1 MATAPSGKLSIAE
14 AMLAEEALGTVSMTD
29 SSYGFATS
37 TVPLSPVHSPLRKSC
52 MGASVVPALGQGQ
65 QKTPGDKWGNSSKCG
80 TRDQATTVAFSDKAI
95 DHRRVEE

>member
-1 MATAPSGKLSIAE
+1 
-14 AMLAEEALGTVSMTD
+14 
-29 SSYGFATS
+29 
-37 TVPLSPVHSPLRKSC
+37 